1 MKEMEYIFYLSAEM
15 KERLRVSAQKE
26 KDKIIGFV
34 VQFEAFIHDEW
45 GSIVRPVT
53 PTLERMVS

>member
-1 MKEMEYIFYLSAEM
+1 MKEIEYTSYLSAEM

-34 VQFEAFIHDEW
+34 VQFESFIHDEW
-45 GSIVRPVT
+45 RSIVRPVT
-53 PTLERMVS
+53 LTLERMVS